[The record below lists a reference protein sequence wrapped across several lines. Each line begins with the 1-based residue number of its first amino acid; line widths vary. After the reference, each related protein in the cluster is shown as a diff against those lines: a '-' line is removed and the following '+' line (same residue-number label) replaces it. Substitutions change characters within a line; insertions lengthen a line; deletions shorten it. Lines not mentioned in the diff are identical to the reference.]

1 MFTVIVMAL
10 VIVWAIKVI
19 IKELDLGDIIKER
32 SKSKIRERMDDD

>member
-32 SKSKIRERMDDD
+32 SKNKIRERMDDD